1 MIKITHSQSGQKLSE
16 LTPTLKKQLAKR
28 IQGVLTSQITK
39 WRQIVIT
46 STWFSPVPSPTSL
59 IIATWRKTPEGFEFT
74 YGWINYKGDQSRA
87 EWRKSLRNWT
97 FEPQFFDRLDRIM
110 NETLNKQGLGGQSV

>member
-1 MIKITHSQSGQKLSE
+1 MLKVTHTQSGQLLSD
-16 LTPTLKKQLAKR
+16 LSPDLKKKLTKR
-28 IQGVLTSQITK
+28 IQGVLTSQVTK

-46 STWFSPVPSPTSL
+46 STWFSPIPSPTSL

-87 EWRKSLRNWT
+87 EWRKSLRNRT

-110 NETLNKQGLGGQSV
+110 SETLSRQGAGGGT